1 MKTKVSKFTNIG
13 LRIGIMLLTFV
24 FVYKQILEK
33 HDLHQ
38 WLGLWSKIQLQQNIK
53 YLLFLNVLLL
63 FFNILIESYKW
74 KFLVSKLEIIRLNQ
88 AFTAVLSGMSVSMFL
103 PNRVGDYLGR
113 VFVLQKASHVKG
125 ILATIIG
132 SFAQIIV
139 TFVAGFIG
147 LMTVVPFVFP
157 LNTNYQFLLYL
168 GLTSIAVLFSLL
180 MFAFYFNVRL
190 VKVVVSTFL
199 KKRKKQF
206 MDYAAVFDL
215 YSRSDLI
222 KILSFSILRYLVY
235 TFQFFLML
243 LIFGFRISYPEALAL
258 IAVTYLII
266 TIIPT
271 IAITELGVRGSVTM
285 AVFGMYFENK
295 EIWTAESSFAVLAAS
310 SSLWLLNLAFP
321 AILGAF
327 FTYRLKF
334 FRRNID
340 DV

>member
-1 MKTKVSKFTNIG
+1 
-13 LRIGIMLLTFV
+13 MLLTFV

-38 WLGLWSKIQLQQNIK
+38 WLDLWSKIQLQENVW
-53 YLLFLNVLLL
+53 YLLIINVILL
-63 FFNILIESYKW
+63 FINILIESYKW
-74 KFLVSKLEIIRLNQ
+74 KFLVSKLEVIKLNQ

-125 ILATIIG
+125 ILVTIIG
-132 SFAQIIV
+132 SLAHIIV

-147 LMTVVPFVFP
+147 LMVIVPFVFP
-157 LNTNYQFLLYL
+157 LNSTYQILLYL
-168 GLTSIAVLFSLL
+168 GLTGAALLVSAL
-180 MFAFYFNVRL
+180 MFVLYFNIRL
-190 VKVVVSTFL
+190 AKIIVSAL
-199 KKRKKQF
+199 WKKRKKQLI
-206 MDYAAVFDL
+206 DYAEVFALYTFVDL
-215 YSRSDLI
+215 F
-222 KILSFSILRYLVY
+222 KIISFSILRYFVY

-243 LIFGFRISYPEALAL
+243 LIFGFGISYPEALAL

-271 IAITELGVRGSVTM
+271 IAITELGVRGSVTI
-285 AVFGMYFENK
+285 AVFGMYFENS
-295 EIWTAESSFAVLAAS
+295 EIWTADSSFAVLAAS

>member
-38 WLGLWSKIQLQQNIK
+38 WLDLWSKIQLQENVW
-53 YLLFLNVLLL
+53 YLLIINVILL
-63 FFNILIESYKW
+63 FINILIESYKW
-74 KFLVSKLEIIRLNQ
+74 KFLVSKLEVIKLNQ

-125 ILATIIG
+125 ILVTIIG
-132 SFAQIIV
+132 SLAHIIV

-147 LMTVVPFVFP
+147 LMVIVPFVFP
-157 LNTNYQFLLYL
+157 LNSTYQILLYL
-168 GLTSIAVLFSLL
+168 GLTGAALLFSAL
-180 MFAFYFNVRL
+180 MFALYFNIGL
-190 VKVVVSTFL
+190 AKIIVSTL
-199 KKRKKQF
+199 WKKRKIQLV
-206 MDYAAVFDL
+206 DYAEVFALYTVVDL
-215 YSRSDLI
+215 F
-222 KILSFSILRYLVY
+222 KIISFSILRYFVY
-235 TFQFFLML
+235 TSQFFLML
-243 LIFGFRISYPEALAL
+243 LIFGFGISYPEALAL

-271 IAITELGVRGSVTM
+271 IAITELGVRGSVTI
-285 AVFGMYFENK
+285 AVFGMYFENS
-295 EIWTAESSFAVLAAS
+295 EIWTADSSFAVLAAS

-327 FTYRLKF
+327 FTYRLIF